1 MLQSKALTGETD
13 EEFSPEV
20 GCFCLDPFSRE
31 TVPLSYM
38 YWRRIFV
45 TQKKALTTVAT
56 GGTAVEFSP
65 EDACFVYMES
75 RRGGGKLNGILT
87 KSDLDWDLQSQLSQ
101 GDIAHW

>member
-31 TVPLSYM
+31 TVPLSYTDGEFLLHK
-38 YWRRIFV
+38 R
-45 TQKKALTTVAT
+45 KLTTVAT

-65 EDACFVYMES
+65 EVACFVYMES
-75 RRGGGKLNGILT
+75 RRGGGKLNGRLT
-87 KSDLDWDLQSQLSQ
+87 KSDLDWNLQSQLSQ
-101 GDIAHW
+101 GDIAH